1 MRRLCI
7 RVPVTVEVTDEEAEA
22 LDAIGRVAGVAK
34 DSGILGAIVEAVRK
48 TGKAVESRKR
58 RRPTRAR
65 A

>member
-7 RVPVTVEVTDEEAEA
+7 RLPVTVEVTDEEADA
-22 LDAIGRVAGVAK
+22 LDAIGRAANIAK
-34 DSGILGAIVEAVRK
+34 ESGIMGALVEAVRK
-48 TGKAVESRKR
+48 TGKAAASRKR